1 MTAESSISI
10 ISLGLSVIAVSVSVY
25 TLWARSRV
33 TGLLPLSTSPKNK
46 EPKEAE
52 LESGMSEWPGWS
64 CREAAE
70 SLRRPKDDGSLPGD
84 PTFNVRAESG

>member
-1 MTAESSISI
+1 MTAELSISI
-10 ISLGLSVIAVSVSVY
+10 ISLVLSVIAVSVSVY
-25 TLWARSRV
+25 TLWVRSRA
-33 TGLLPLSTSPKNK
+33 TGLLPLSTSLKSM

-70 SLRRPKDDGSLPGD
+70 SLRRPKDDGRLPGD
-84 PTFNVRAESG
+84 PTFNVKAVDG

>member
-1 MTAESSISI
+1 MTVEFLISI
-10 ISLGLSVIAVSVSVY
+10 ISLVLSVSAVSLCLF
-25 TLWARSRV
+25 TLWGRNRV
-33 TGLLPLSTSPKNK
+33 TGLLPPSTSLKSK

-70 SLRRPKDDGSLPGD
+70 SLRRPERDGSLPGD
-84 PTFNVRAESG
+84 PVFNVRAENG